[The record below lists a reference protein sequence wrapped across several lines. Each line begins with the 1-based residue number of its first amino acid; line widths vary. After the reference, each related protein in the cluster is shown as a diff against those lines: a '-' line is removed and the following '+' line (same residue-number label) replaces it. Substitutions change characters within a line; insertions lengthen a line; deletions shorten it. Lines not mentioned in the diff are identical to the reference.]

1 MAVEQEERARVLVSK
16 LKQYAY
22 EFEWRHGVRS
32 LISSMTVRTPKTR
45 EHVESMV
52 NSVMVYDL
60 KTNEPSI
67 RMTTP
72 ISLQHLDAIVEEI
85 EREREVLNAI
95 RD

>member
-1 MAVEQEERARVLVSK
+1 MSK
-16 LKQYAY
+16 LKQYRY
-22 EFEWRHGVRS
+22 EFEWKHGIRS
-32 LISSMTVRTPKTR
+32 LITSMTVLTSRTG
-45 EHVESMV
+45 EHVETLV
-52 NSVMVYDL
+52 NSVMVYDIR
-60 KTNEPSI
+60 TNEPSI